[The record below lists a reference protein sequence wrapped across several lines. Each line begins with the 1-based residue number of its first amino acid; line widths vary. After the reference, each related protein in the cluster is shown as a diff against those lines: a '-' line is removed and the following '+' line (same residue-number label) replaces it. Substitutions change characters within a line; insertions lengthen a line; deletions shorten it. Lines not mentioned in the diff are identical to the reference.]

1 MSDDATYRVTAQELR
16 AFIER
21 AERLEA
27 EKREIAD
34 LLKEVFA
41 EAKARGYDVKV
52 MRKVIALR
60 KRDPNDVAE
69 EEAVLDMYREALGLV
84 SGTSLRDYL
93 PQPPEDEED
102 DEGYGGLL

>member
-1 MSDDATYRVTAQELR
+1 MSDASYRVTAQELR

-27 EKREIAD
+27 EKAEIAD
-34 LLKEVFA
+34 HLKELFA

-52 MRKVIALR
+52 LKKVIALR

-69 EEAVLDMYREALGLV
+69 EEAVLEMYREALGLDV
-84 SGTSLRDYL
+84 GTSLRDML
-93 PQPPEDEED
+93 PQDGGGEDED
-102 DEGYGGLL
+102 DYGGLL